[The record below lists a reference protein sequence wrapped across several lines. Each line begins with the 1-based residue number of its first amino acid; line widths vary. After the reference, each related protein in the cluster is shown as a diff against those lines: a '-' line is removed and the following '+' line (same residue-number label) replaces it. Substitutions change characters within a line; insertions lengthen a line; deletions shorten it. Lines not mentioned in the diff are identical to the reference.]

1 MTLEHTVK
9 AYEEELSQLTSDVQ
23 KMGGI
28 AEAALLDALA
38 AVTRRDVALASQ
50 VIDGDKELDALEAE
64 IERQAVRLIARR
76 QPMAD
81 DLRKGVAAMKIANN
95 LERAGDLA
103 KNISK
108 RALIL
113 AEAEPMTKLTRSI
126 DRLGKL
132 VVASLKDVLDAYS
145 TGQVD
150 KAVRVWNA
158 DQDIDDHYNSLFR
171 ELLTYMMGDP
181 RTITPCSHLLFIAK
195 NLERIGDHVTNIAEL
210 VHYELTGQALDARP
224 KRDNVGEA

>member
-1 MTLEHTVK
+1 MSLEHTVK

-50 VIDGDKELDALEAE
+50 VIDGDKELDALETE

-145 TGQVD
+145 SGEVD

-210 VHYELTGQALDARP
+210 VHYEITGQALDARP